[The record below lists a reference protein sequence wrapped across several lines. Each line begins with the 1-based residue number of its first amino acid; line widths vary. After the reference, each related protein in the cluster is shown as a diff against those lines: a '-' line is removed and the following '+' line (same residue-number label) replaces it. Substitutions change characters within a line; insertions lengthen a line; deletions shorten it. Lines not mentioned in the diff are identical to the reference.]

1 MDGKDTNNKQ
11 PTATKPITLLLSIT
25 LVNKEAYLVTPTPH
39 YASLVTEL
47 ETAKLQIKAELK
59 LRVKVKFD
67 QLTDTVT
74 SLTQKLM
81 DLTRQNRDLK
91 SQTGDLRKHFG
102 MMKTDKAKRE
112 THASEELQ
120 QEPSAPEVPVS
131 NTGLTC
137 FLMLS
142 ISMPPSGRGG

>member
-1 MDGKDTNNKQ
+1 MDGKDTNSKQ
-11 PTATKPITLLLSIT
+11 PTAPKPITLHLSIS

-59 LRVKVKFD
+59 LHVKVKFD
-67 QLTDTVT
+67 LLTDTVT

-81 DLTRQNRDLK
+81 DLTRQNKDLK

-102 MMKTDKAKRE
+102 MTKTDKAKQE

-120 QEPSAPEVPVS
+120 
-131 NTGLTC
+131 
-137 FLMLS
+137 
-142 ISMPPSGRGG
+142 